1 MFNKTL
7 EEENKKLKNKVA
19 NQQNEIYILKET
31 NQKLQNELTSKHSVI
46 EYLDNI
52 LKTSINNTKNDTSN
66 RLFSSPSKVI
76 NDNNLN
82 TLLFSN
88 QALNSPIRNFIDD
101 VKKEE
106 QDNNLKNQD
115 LEQSF
120 VKKYL
125 KGNEN
130 NQMDKGILNSPACYS
145 IKSSFLKQEIDT
157 LDLELKQLQGKFK
170 HMLKNKK

>member
-130 NQMDKGILNSPACYS
+130 NQMDKGILNSPACSS